1 MVGDGRPWDF
11 GPHFTEFDSLLPCL
25 ILIGGAMTWLDEFV
39 ASRLAPGEY
48 LSERV
53 RLTGGALRAI
63 IALPPPED
71 RLEERLFSIFEA
83 LRWKKGLDTATK
95 QR

>member
-1 MVGDGRPWDF
+1 
-11 GPHFTEFDSLLPCL
+11 
-25 ILIGGAMTWLDEFV
+25 MTWLDYFV

-63 IALPPPED
+63 IAMPPPED
-71 RLEERLFSIFEA
+71 RLEERLFSISEA
-83 LRWKKGLDTATK
+83 LRWRKGLDTATE
-95 QR
+95 